1 MITAGLL
8 SAAGLLFLIFKFG
21 VRRAISFDIPI
32 DIACTGLLM
41 FLFAGT
47 YGGMM
52 TAMIGGLIISITLL
66 IMRRTMA
73 REVLM
78 FSKTRKFPYRS
89 LRWVE
94 VDPE

>member
-21 VRRAISFDIPI
+21 VRRMIAYDIPL
-32 DIACTGLLM
+32 DIATTGLLM

-47 YGGMM
+47 FGGMM
-52 TAMIGGLIISITLL
+52 AAMVGGLVVSITLFV
-66 IMRRTMA
+66 MKKTMV
-73 REVLM
+73 REELM
-78 FSKTRKFPYRS
+78 WIKTKKFPYRS

-94 VDPE
+94 VDPS

>member
-21 VRRAISFDIPI
+21 VRRAISFDIPL

-47 YGGMM
+47 LGGMM
-52 TAMIGGLIISITLL
+52 AAMVGGLAISITLL
-66 IMRRTMA
+66 IMKRTMT
-73 REVLM
+73 REQLM
-78 FSKTRKFPYRS
+78 FVKTKKFPYRS
-89 LRWVE
+89 FRWVE
-94 VDPE
+94 VDP